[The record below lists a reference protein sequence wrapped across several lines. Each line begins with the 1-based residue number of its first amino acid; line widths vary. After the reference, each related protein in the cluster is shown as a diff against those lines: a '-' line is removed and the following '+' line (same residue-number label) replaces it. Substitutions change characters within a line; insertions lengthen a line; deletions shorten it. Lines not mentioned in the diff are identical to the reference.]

1 MKSPNYYTKKV
12 LRQEAAHIEKLLEK
26 TNLQQELLHRVVLRH
41 GYTDALDIQRRAHQ
55 LNANYWQGQLDGIRL
70 ALRLMK

>member
-1 MKSPNYYTKKV
+1 MKNYGKIV
-12 LRQEAAHIEKLLEK
+12 LRQEAARLEKLLEK
-26 TNLQQELLHRVVLRH
+26 IALQQELLHRVALRH
-41 GYTDALDIQRRAHQ
+41 GYSDALDIQRRANH